1 MRAARLPALLL
12 LGLVA
17 AACATP
23 RHAPGALPDLRPG
36 ERPALDTDEAGLW
49 MQMDRLEEALR
60 TSGTLLGD
68 ASVERYLGG
77 VLCRLAPDYCG
88 SVRLYV
94 VQTPHFNAT
103 MAPNGVLQVWTG
115 LLLRAENEAQ
125 LAYVLGHELGHY
137 LRRHSLQ
144 MWRDV
149 RLKTNVVA
157 FFSVLAAAAG
167 QGYAGPLAQLVA
179 LGSVL
184 AFSRDNEREADEVGF
199 ELMARAGYDP
209 REAPRIWEALERERE
224 AAGRSAPLIFFATH
238 PPTAE
243 RIATLREQA
252 ERAYAPEQVW
262 RVGRAEWVAATA
274 RIRPVL
280 LRDELRLRDF
290 ARTAVLLDRLLA
302 AEPRSGLLRFYQGE
316 MFRLRAGEGDEGR
329 ALAAYERALAADDP
343 PVEIHRSVGLLR
355 LRRGERVQARAA
367 FERYLAAVPAAED
380 RAMIESYL
388 ERLR

>member
-1 MRAARLPALLL
+1 M
-12 LGLVA
+12 
-17 AACATP
+17 
-23 RHAPGALPDLRPG
+23 PDLRPG
-36 ERPALDTDEAGLW
+36 ERPAADTDEAGLW

-60 TSGTLLGD
+60 TSGTLLRDEGVD
-68 ASVERYLGG
+68 RYLRG
-77 VLCRLAPDYCG
+77 VLCRLAPDHCAG
-88 SVRLYV
+88 VRLYV

-103 MAPNGVLQVWTG
+103 MAPNGLLQVWTG

-125 LAYVLGHELGHY
+125 LAYVLGHEIGHY

-157 FFSVLAAAAG
+157 FFSVLASAAG

-179 LGSVL
+179 LGSIL

-199 ELMARAGYDP
+199 ALMARAGYDP

-224 AAGRSAPLIFFATH
+224 AAGESAPLIFFATH

-243 RIATLREQA
+243 RLTTLREQA
-252 ERAYAPEQVW
+252 ERTYTPEQVW
-262 RVGRAEWVAATA
+262 RVGRAEWAAA
-274 RIRPVL
+274 MAPIRPAL
-280 LRDELRLRDF
+280 LRDELRRRDF

-329 ALAAYERALAADDP
+329 ALDAYQQALAGDDP
-343 PVEIHRSVGLLR
+343 PAEVHRSVGLLR

-367 FERYLAAVPAAED
+367 FERYLAAAPAAED

>member
-1 MRAARLPALLL
+1 MRALRTSGLAL
-12 LGLVA
+12 LGLVGV
-17 AACATP
+17 ACATP
-23 RHAPGALPDLRPG
+23 RGTPGAMPDLRPG
-36 ERPALDTDEAGLW
+36 ERPAADTDEAGLW
-49 MQMDRLEEALR
+49 MHMDRVEEALR
-60 TSGTLLGD
+60 TSGMLLRD
-68 ASVERYLGG
+68 ARVDGYLRD
-77 VLCRLAPDYCG
+77 VLCRLAAEHCPG
-88 SVRLYV
+88 IRLYV

-144 MWRDV
+144 LWRDV

-184 AFSRDNEREADEVGF
+184 AFSRDNEREADEIGF

-224 AAGRSAPLIFFATH
+224 AAGKSTPLIFFATH

-252 ERAYAPEQVW
+252 ARTYTPEQLW
-262 RVGRAEWVAATA
+262 SVGRAEWMAAVSPV
-274 RIRPVL
+274 RPAL

-290 ARTAVLLDRLLA
+290 PRTAVLLDRLLA
-302 AEPRSGLLRFYQGE
+302 AEPRSGLLHFSRGE
-316 MFRLRAGEGDEGR
+316 MFRLRAGAGDEVR
-329 ALAAYERALAADDP
+329 ALDAYQQALASEDP
-343 PVEIHRSVGLLR
+343 PAEIHRSVGLLR
-355 LRRGERVQARAA
+355 LRRGEREQARAA

-388 ERLR
+388 EQLR